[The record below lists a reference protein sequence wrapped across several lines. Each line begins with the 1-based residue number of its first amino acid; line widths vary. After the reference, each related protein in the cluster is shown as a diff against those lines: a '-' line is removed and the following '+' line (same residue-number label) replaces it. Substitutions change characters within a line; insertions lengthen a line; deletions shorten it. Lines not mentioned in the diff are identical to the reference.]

1 MAGLFDTFTVAKR
14 GLNVQQGNINTTSH
28 NIANANTVGYSRQRA
43 TVQTTRPFGG
53 NSRFDAG
60 TVGQVGTGAEITQ
73 IMRIRDSFLD
83 YQVRIETTNYGTAI
97 TKNQY
102 LYQVEDILNETT
114 STGVQ
119 GALSAFYNAFQE
131 LSKAPEKDSNRTV
144 ALQQASALVDA
155 LNSRYTQLENK
166 KDDAQKELSEYVTD
180 INTMLDQINDLNK
193 QISSVVSVGMTP
205 NDLMDSRDYLIDQLS
220 SKFGVKI
227 DKQARETVDLG
238 VTEDSVIGKLV
249 NSNLNDSNY
258 SRFSYIENAVVN
270 GNTLTVTYNVLG
282 DKNNQKKIEITDTD
296 TNKLGELKNN
306 LLQDRILVG
315 DKDGLVSNST
325 NITLDSSTPDTTPT
339 ADEEKIIN
347 LLKNIKDLNDVDRT
361 VTPLPAGVTVNK
373 DGSITSSETV
383 GTKTTTIIISQNGSA
398 TITESNENPDGT
410 KTETQL
416 LKADIDKNGDIVAS
430 PNTNNMG
437 DVTTAIT
444 IKINKNGDASK
455 LIKTIPAPT
464 FSLDDMNSKIFN
476 NVTKGEI
483 AGNQQVQDDIQ
494 SYMDQLDKF
503 TVSFAYAVNAIQTGS
518 TVDGAYG
525 IDGLDTDKTELIFV
539 VENSD
544 GSLSRSDTGMTA
556 KNIKINSKLEK
567 DTSLLNCGE
576 KHVDDISGDKDGSR
590 ALAIAGLKNLKI
602 NIGSLKIEDMESRED
617 FFNKSGINFAVT
629 DTSKLNLVNTNG
641 GTGTK
646 LDEYYKSI
654 ISDLATTS
662 KAAQTDVKDKNVIL
676 AALENQRLSV
686 SGVSLD
692 EEMSD
697 LIQFQHSYQA
707 NAKMINTI
715 DELLDVVINGLKR

>member
-28 NIANANTVGYSRQRA
+28 NIANTNTIGYSRQRA

-53 NSRFDAG
+53 SSRFDGG

-83 YQVRIETTNYGTAI
+83 YQVRTETTNYGTAI

-144 ALQQASALVDA
+144 ALQQASALADA

-166 KDDAQKELSEYVTD
+166 KQDAQKELSEYVTD

-193 QISSVVSVGMTP
+193 QISSVVAVGMTP

-227 DKQARETVDLG
+227 DKQAHETVDLS
-238 VTEDSVIGKLV
+238 VTEDSAIGNLV
-249 NSNLNDSNY
+249 NSNPNDSNY

-282 DKNNQKKIEITDTD
+282 DKNNQKTIEITDTD
-296 TNKLGELKNN
+296 INKLEELKNN

-315 DKDGLVSNST
+315 DKDGLVTNST
-325 NITLDSSTPDTTPT
+325 NITLDSSTPGTTPT

-347 LLKNIKDLNDVDRT
+347 LLKNIKDLNDVDRA

-373 DGSITSSETV
+373 DGSITKSETV

-416 LKADIDKNGDIVAS
+416 LKANIDKNENIIASTNTNSIGDI
-430 PNTNNMG
+430 
-437 DVTTAIT
+437 TTATT

-455 LIKTIPAPT
+455 LVKTIPAPT
-464 FSLDDMNSKIFN
+464 LSLDNMDSRIFN

-494 SYMDQLDKF
+494 SYMDKLDKF

-518 TVDGAYG
+518 TVDGASG
-525 IDGLDTDKTELIFV
+525 IDGLDADKAELIFV
-539 VENSD
+539 VGNSD
-544 GSLSRSDTGMTA
+544 GSLSSSDTGITA

-602 NIGSLKIEDMESRED
+602 NTGSLKIEDMESRED
-617 FFNKSGINFAVT
+617 FFNKSGINFAKA

-641 GTGTK
+641 GTGSK
-646 LDEYYKSI
+646 LDEYYKTI

-662 KAAQTDVKDKNVIL
+662 KAAQKDVKDKNVIL
-676 AALENQRLSV
+676 TALDNQRLSI
-686 SGVSLD
+686 SAVSLD